1 MSPLKLN
8 SLNVNQLIEACLNG
22 EANAFEQLFLMY
34 AGKMMTVCRR
44 YASSHSEAEDLL
56 QEGFIRVYQNLGSFE
71 FKGSFEG
78 WVRRIIVN
86 TAFRQISRE
95 KISLVAQTD
104 VHEYETVREPDALSM
119 LTEEEILKLIE
130 EMPAGYK
137 IVFNL
142 YVIEGFSHKEIAS
155 MLGIEE
161 STSRSQLVK
170 ARKLLQSKLAQL
182 HKIAG

>member
-8 SLNVNQLIEACLNG
+8 SLNVNQLIEACLDG
-22 EANAFEQLFLMY
+22 DANAFEQLFQMY

-44 YASSHSEAEDLL
+44 YATSHSEAEDLL

-78 WVRRIIVN
+78 WIRRIMVN
-86 TAFRQISRE
+86 TALRQISKE
-95 KISLVAQTD
+95 KISSVAQTG
-104 VHEYETVREPDALSM
+104 VHEYETVQDPDALSM

-142 YVIEGFSHKEIAS
+142 NIIEGYSHKEIALL
-155 MLGIEE
+155 LGIEE

-170 ARKLLQSKLAQL
+170 ARRLLQSKLTQL
-182 HKIAG
+182 HKVAG